1 MKRTSTFLSILLLN
15 AMTMFASVHGD
26 HGKIY
31 SLDGH
36 GSSGGETILVLIVLV
51 CIFGYIAIASFFNK
65 KK

>member
-1 MKRTSTFLSILLLN
+1 
-15 AMTMFASVHGD
+15 MTMFASVHGD

-36 GSSGGETILVLIVLV
+36 GSSGGEMILVLIVLV
-51 CIFGYIAIASFFNK
+51 GIFGYIAIASLFNK